1 MFGTVSLTHYL
12 HGITQPELLPSGSN
26 LYGYVSGNPLNFYDP
41 QGEVIPPQVIGAA
54 IGAGISFGGQF
65 WKNGGFGDLAN
76 GDFGEA
82 WNKASKCTD
91 WVDVGVSA
99 ASAALFG
106 GAFGNLSKAAK
117 SLREANRIRKVDPVA
132 VSPYFKQG
140 IIKEV
145 IKDAVK
151 SAGKGAAATGV
162 GLGKN
167 AAGLPR
173 NMCE

>member
-26 LYGYVSGNPLNFYDP
+26 LFGYVGGDPLNFYDQ
-41 QGEVIPPQVIGAA
+41 QGEVPPQVIGAA

-91 WVDVGVSA
+91 WADVGVSA
-99 ASAALFG
+99 ASGALFG
-106 GAFGNLSKAAK
+106 GAFGNLSKATK
-117 SLREANRIRKVDPVA
+117 GLREANRIRKINPVV

-140 IIKEV
+140 IIKGV
-145 IKDAVK
+145 INE
-151 SAGKGAAATGV
+151 SAEAAIKGAGATLI